1 MKKILIG
8 LLSIVILIGLFSIV
22 KSNSVQAQMN
32 VGEISD
38 KLIRF
43 HVLANSDSTE
53 DQNLKIKV
61 RDAVIAY
68 INPYLEN
75 SESIENSREILKS
88 KEEEIIEIA
97 KKVIKKEGYDY
108 KVAVELGKSNFPVK
122 TYGNV
127 TLPQGEYEAFRILI
141 GEAKGQNWWC
151 VMFPPLCFIDMSKGQ
166 ISYEESEEQLKQF
179 LDEEEYKMITEE
191 KESEKI
197 KVEFKFLEFFKSK
210 K

>member
-8 LLSIVILIGLFSIV
+8 LVSIVILIGMFSIV

-32 VGEISD
+32 MGEISD

-68 INPYLEN
+68 INPYLET
-75 SESIENSREILKS
+75 SKSIENSREILKS
-88 KEEEIIEIA
+88 KEEEVIKVA
-97 KKVIKKEGYDY
+97 KKVIQNEGFDYD
-108 KVAVELGKSNFPVK
+108 VTVELGKSNFPVK

-166 ISYEESEEQLKQF
+166 ISYEESEEQLKEF
-179 LDEEEYKMITEE
+179 LNEEEYKMITEE
-191 KESEKI
+191 NEKEKI
-197 KVEFKFLEFFKSK
+197 KIEFKFLDFFKSNK
-210 K
+210 